1 MRHGPAGLEP
11 SVDAVGETPDCPE
24 LSVIA
29 PMNAKAIVT
38 LIVADAARFSLFS
51 SCSLGAGP
59 RPTPFDETLKR
70 QLSFVVTC

>member
-11 SVDAVGETPDCPE
+11 SVDAVGETP
-24 LSVIA
+24 A

-59 RPTPFDETLKR
+59 RPTPFDETLQR